1 MRTLVLLRGLPG
13 VGKST
18 WIKAQGLEPYTLSAD
33 QIRLLTQPPQLS
45 VNGKPEISS
54 KHDHK
59 VWSLLF
65 ELLTARM
72 ERGDFTVIDATHIS
86 SKSISQYKSL
96 ATSYRYRVYV
106 VDFTQVP
113 LETALLQN
121 RSREAHKVVRE
132 SVLYQMNERL
142 KTEKVPSWVT
152 VLQPE
157 EYPQVMTYQPR
168 SFDQYEAIHVFGDIH
183 GCHTAL
189 TTYLQGDIKENELY
203 IFAGDLLDRGIENK
217 EVLEWMLAHRECRNV
232 IVIEGNHDQ
241 HLYRFAHGEKV
252 RSNMFNRH
260 TAPEIEAAD
269 FDLKEVRKFVRTF
282 HQLTYFTY
290 HGKTFLVTHGGLA
303 HLPEE
308 LLHVSTQQLIHG
320 VGEYS
325 DDIDHLFVQNTAG
338 LDVIQIHGH
347 RNLYRLPTQAA
358 ERSYNLEGQVEF
370 GGQLRVLK
378 ITADGIETHEIDN
391 PIYRASEKKPSAAIQ
406 PDISLDDFLAHLDQ
420 HEYVQEL
427 KLPHHISSFN
437 FTKKAFSERQWD
449 DVNVKARGL
458 FVNMVSKQI
467 VSRSYNKFFNI
478 DERPETKMHHLVN
491 HLQFPVTVYDKANG
505 YLGTVGYN
513 EMEDELVFTSKSYTS
528 HVKQNQHAS
537 WVEELFYQTFG
548 DVQVDYIKSY
558 VRDHNASLVF
568 EVILPEK
575 DPHIITYDHDQLIL
589 LDIVKRQLSYE
600 KAPFTEVKRVSE
612 QLGISSK
619 QEVAVF
625 HDWTSFYKW
634 YQAVSHD
641 DSIKEEGY
649 VIEDDRGLMTK
660 LKLPYYQFWK
670 QMRAIKQRVAEKRST
685 QKYMQALQTAEQA
698 RFYTWL
704 LEQDAHV
711 VRNSSIIELRSQF
724 EQSDAAQ
731 LNKDG
736 INA

>member
-18 WIKAQGLEPYTLSAD
+18 WIQQQGLEPYTLSAD
-33 QIRLLTQPPQLS
+33 YIRLLTQPPQLS
-45 VNGKPEISS
+45 INGKPEITS

-65 ELLTARM
+65 DLLTARM
-72 ERGDFTVIDATHIS
+72 ERGDFTVIDATHVT

-96 ATSYRYRVYV
+96 ATSYRYRVYI

-121 RSREAHKVVRE
+121 RSRESHKVVRE

-152 VLQPE
+152 VLQPD
-157 EYPQVMTYQPR
+157 EYPLVMTYQPR

-189 TTYLQGDIKENELY
+189 KTYLQGDIKENELY
-203 IFAGDLLDRGIENK
+203 IFVGDLLDRGIENK

-241 HLYRFAHGEKV
+241 HLYRFAHGETV

-260 TAPEIEAAD
+260 TAPEIEAAG

-282 HQLTYFTY
+282 HQLAYFTY
-290 HGKTFLVTHGGLA
+290 QSQTFLVTHGGLA
-303 HLPEE
+303 HLPQE

-338 LDVIQIHGH
+338 SDIIQIHGH
-347 RNLYRLPTQAA
+347 RNLYRLPIQAA

-370 GGQLRVLK
+370 GGHLRVVK
-378 ITADGIETHEIDN
+378 ITTDGIETHEVEN
-391 PIYRASEKKPSAAIQ
+391 PVYRASNQKQLMSVQ
-406 PDISLDDFLAHLDQ
+406 SDITLDDFLAHLDQ
-420 HEYVQEL
+420 HDYVQEL

-437 FTKKAFSERQWD
+437 FTKQAFSERRWD

-458 FVNMVSKQI
+458 FVNMATKQI

-478 DERPETKMHHLVN
+478 DERPETRMQHLVN
-491 HLQFPVTVYDKANG
+491 HLQFPVKIYDKANG
-505 YLGTVGYN
+505 YLGTVGFN
-513 EMEDELVFTSKSYTS
+513 QMEDELVFTSKSYTS
-528 HVKQNQHAS
+528 HVKQNQHAT
-537 WVEELFYQTFG
+537 WVEELFYETFD

-558 VRDHNASLVF
+558 VRDHNVSLVF
-568 EVILPEK
+568 EVILPAK
-575 DPHIITYDHDQLIL
+575 DPHIISYDQDQLIL
-589 LDIVKRQLSYE
+589 LDIVKRQLTYE
-600 KAPFTEVKRVSE
+600 KAPFAEVKRLSE
-612 QLGISSK
+612 QLGMSCK

-634 YQAVSHD
+634 YQAVVYD
-641 DSIKEEGY
+641 QSIKEEGY
-649 VIEDDRGLMTK
+649 VIEDSRGFMTK

-670 QMRAIKQRVAEKRST
+670 QMRSLKQRVAQKRPT

-698 RFYTWL
+698 TFYTWL
-704 LEQDAHV
+704 LEQAPEV
-711 VRNSSIIELRSQF
+711 VRQLSIIELRSQF
-724 EQSDAAQ
+724 ERGEAAQ
-731 LNKDG
+731 PNNDE